1 MAQEWRDSYLHF
13 TRSIASDPTI
23 PYKTV
28 DQHHLDSLREILTE
42 HELIFPRQGDVPA
55 ELVHDGSLFNE
66 HDLVALSLVWHE
78 LEPWGDTV
86 QGKQ

>member
-1 MAQEWRDSYLHF
+1 MAQEWRDSYLQF